1 MRSSSSYKSATLL
14 QLAIALKTEHSYYPR
29 MIFKKLRRVCGEE
42 LLKAKRAIVFTYD
55 AIREADERTMEML
68 MIFLGIR

>member
-1 MRSSSSYKSATLL
+1 V
-14 QLAIALKTEHSYYPR
+14 QLAIALNSEHSYYPR
-29 MIFKKLRRVCGEE
+29 MIFKKLSRVCGEE
-42 LLKAKRAIVFTYD
+42 LLKAKRGIAFAYG